1 MFDTTLFR
9 LRFSVSWPCLIF
21 SCIFT
26 IYLDSQYHDNMQFFS
41 VPWRGDHV
49 WFFHVFSL
57 YLFTFSVPWRGDY
70 GEFFMY
76 FHCILGS
83 MMWLPLAIFFN
94 VFSLFFFIISS
105 KWMDEELWEQDK
117 DLNRKPWIVYVQS
130 NLHPPRPSWSW
141 SYMVVGFT
149 TTGAIGVL
157 SPLKLLIRT
166 MFMARCNR
174 YNIMW

>member
-1 MFDTTLFR
+1 MTICNFSLFHDVVTMFD
-9 LRFSVSWPCLIF
+9 
-21 SCIFT
+21 
-26 IYLDSQYHDNMQFFS
+26 
-41 VPWRGDHV
+41 
-49 WFFHVFSL
+49 
-57 YLFTFSVPWRGDY
+57 
-70 GEFFMY
+70 FFMY
-76 FHCILGS
+76 FHCIYLHSLFHDVATMGNFS
-83 MMWLPLAIFFN
+83 CIFTVFWVPWCDYHSFPLAIFFN

>member
-1 MFDTTLFR
+1 MTICNFSRFHDVATLFDFFMHFHCIY
-9 LRFSVSWPCLIF
+9 LHSLFHDVATMGNF

-26 IYLDSQYHDNMQFFS
+26 VFW
-41 VPWRGDHV
+41 VPWCDYHWR
-49 WFFHVFSL
+49 FFL
-57 YLFTFSVPWRGDY
+57 
-70 GEFFMY
+70 MY
-76 FHCILGS
+76 FHC
-83 MMWLPLAIFFN
+83 
-94 VFSLFFFIISS
+94 FFFIISS

-149 TTGAIGVL
+149 TTGAISVL